1 MLLFIF
7 SENILV
13 NYQPQYDP
21 KEVIKDGNLQQRQRA
36 YERSIR
42 EAKKRLRTAE
52 LLDDKEA
59 ISRYKTLVRAR

>member
-1 MLLFIF
+1 M
-7 SENILV
+7 LV

>member
-1 MLLFIF
+1 M
-7 SENILV
+7 
-13 NYQPQYDP
+13 
-21 KEVIKDGNLQQRQRA
+21 QQRQRA